1 VGECPLFFLSRGS
14 DRGSRLTLTTPLE
27 SVKRIAQRVAE
38 DRGLELVDVEL
49 KRKRQATLVRV
60 FADRLGGIGIDE
72 LQGLSREISA
82 VLDAEDPIDGAY
94 TLEVSSPGLDRPL
107 QGERDFRR
115 AAGRLVRLATTEA
128 FGSPPSKRVVG
139 RVSAVEGGRVT
150 LSLEQSGGVCD
161 IPIEQIESGRLEVE
175 FK

>member
-27 SVKRIAQRVAE
+27 SVKKIAQRVAE

-49 KRKRQATLVRV
+49 KRKRQGALVRV
-60 FADRLGGIGIDE
+60 FADRPGGIGIDE
-72 LQGLSREISA
+72 LQGLSRELSA
-82 VLDAEDPIDGAY
+82 VLDAEDPVQGSY

-107 QGERDFRR
+107 VDERDFRR
-115 AAGRLVRLATTEA
+115 AAGRLVRIVTREPSGA
-128 FGSPPSKRVVG
+128 PPSRRVVG
-139 RVSAVEGGRVT
+139 RVSAVEEGRVI
-150 LSLEQSGGVCD
+150 LSLEQGGGVCD